1 MKLLVDIGNRRLKW
15 ATATAAGA
23 LDGRAGVLEYSDP
36 NDAPADPNGLGGLSG
51 MSGLAAQLA
60 ALDPPTSV
68 WVSCVGAPE
77 SGRAVAEYARGA
89 WSLAPVFVTAQKQQA
104 GIVNGYPHAAS
115 LGSDRWAALL
125 AAGELFPR
133 QPVIVVDAGT
143 AVTVDLLDGTGL
155 FRGGVIFPGVHAMQ
169 SALGAHTENIT
180 GAESRAESRV
190 ESGAENAA
198 CGAAADVAG
207 QVNAVATDTHGA
219 VAAGA
224 LLAVA
229 GGINFA
235 VARQWAALQTDCRVV
250 ATGGDAG
257 RVAPLLATEVSAKL
271 RIEPQ
276 LVLQGLA
283 VISRESAR

>member
-115 LGSDRWAALL
+115 LGSDRWAALV

-143 AVTVDLLDGTGL
+143 AVTVDLLDGAGL

-169 SALGAHTENIT
+169 SALGAHTENIA
-180 GAESRAESRV
+180 GAESRAE
-190 ESGAENAA
+190 NAA
-198 CGAAADVAG
+198 CGGAADVAG
-207 QVNAVATDTHGA
+207 PVNAVATDTHEA

-235 VARQWAALQTDCRVV
+235 VARQWAALQTECRVV

>member
-15 ATATAAGA
+15 ATASAAGD
-23 LDGRAGVLEYSDP
+23 LDGRSGALAYPG
-36 NDAPADPNGLGGLSG
+36 APNGVHVDTNGLP
-51 MSGLAAQLA
+51 GLAAQLA
-60 ALDPPTSV
+60 SLGRPASV
-68 WVSCVGAPE
+68 WVSCVAGPE
-77 SGRAVAEYARGA
+77 PGRAVAEYARGA
-89 WSLAPVFVTAQKQQA
+89 WSLAPVFVAAQKQQA
-104 GIVNGYPHAAS
+104 GIVNGYPHPAS
-115 LGSDRWAALL
+115 LGSDRWAALV

-143 AVTVDLLDGTGL
+143 AVTVDLLDGAGL
-155 FRGGVIFPGVHAMQ
+155 FRGGVIFPGVYAMQ

-180 GAESRAESRV
+180 GDSAENS
-190 ESGAENAA
+190 AENAA
-198 CGAAADVAG
+198 CGGAADLAG

-219 VAAGA
+219 LAAGA

-229 GGINFA
+229 GGINLA
-235 VARQWAALQTDCRVV
+235 VARQRAALQTDCRVI

-257 RVAPLLATEVSAKL
+257 RVAPLLATEVSARI

-283 VISRESAR
+283 VISKESAR

>member
-23 LDGRAGVLEYSDP
+23 LDGRTGVLEYSGPP
-36 NDAPADPNGLGGLSG
+36 NDAPADPNGLGGL
-51 MSGLAAQLA
+51 SGLAAQLA

-68 WVSCVGAPE
+68 WVSCVAAPE

-143 AVTVDLLDGTGL
+143 AVTVDLLDGAGL

-169 SALGAHTENIT
+169 FALGAHTENIT

-190 ESGAENAA
+190 ENAA

-229 GGINFA
+229 GGINLA
-235 VARQWAALQTDCRVV
+235 VARQWAALQTECRVV

-257 RVAPLLATEVSAKL
+257 RVAPLLATEVSAKI

>member
-15 ATATAAGA
+15 ATATAAGT
-23 LDGRAGVLEYSDP
+23 LDGRAGVLEYSSPP
-36 NDAPADPNGLGGLSG
+36 NDAPADPNGLSGLP
-51 MSGLAAQLA
+51 GLAAQLA

-68 WVSCVGAPE
+68 WVSCVAAPE
-77 SGRAVAEYARGA
+77 PGRAVAEYARGA

-104 GIVNGYPHAAS
+104 GIVNGYPHATS
-115 LGSDRWAALL
+115 LGSDRWAALV

-169 SALGAHTENIT
+169 FALGAHTENIT
-180 GAESRAESRV
+180 GAE
-190 ESGAENAA
+190 NAA
-198 CGAAADVAG
+198 CGGAADVAG
-207 QVNAVATDTHGA
+207 QVNAVATDTHEA

-235 VARQWAALQTDCRVV
+235 VARQRAALQTECRVV

>member
-36 NDAPADPNGLGGLSG
+36 NDAPADPNGLGGLSDL
-51 MSGLAAQLA
+51 SGLAAQLA

-68 WVSCVGAPE
+68 WVSCVAAPE

-115 LGSDRWAALL
+115 LGSDRWAALV

-143 AVTVDLLDGTGL
+143 AVTVDLLDGAGL

-169 SALGAHTENIT
+169 FALGAHTENIT
-180 GAESRAESRV
+180 GAESRAESRA

-207 QVNAVATDTHGA
+207 PVNAVATDTHEA

-229 GGINFA
+229 GGINLA
-235 VARQWAALQTDCRVV
+235 VARQWAALQTECRVV

>member
-23 LDGRAGVLEYSDP
+23 LDGRTGVLEYSDP
-36 NDAPADPNGLGGLSG
+36 PADPNGLGGL
-51 MSGLAAQLA
+51 SGLAAQLA

-68 WVSCVGAPE
+68 WVSCVAAPE

-115 LGSDRWAALL
+115 LGSDRWAALV

-143 AVTVDLLDGTGL
+143 AVTVDLLDGAGL

-169 SALGAHTENIT
+169 FALGAHTENIT

-190 ESGAENAA
+190 ESGAGNAA

-207 QVNAVATDTHGA
+207 PVNAVATDTHEA

-229 GGINFA
+229 GGINLA
-235 VARQWAALQTDCRVV
+235 VARHWAALQTECRVI
-250 ATGGDAG
+250 ATGGDAA

>member
-23 LDGRAGVLEYSDP
+23 LDGRAGVLEYSGPP
-36 NDAPADPNGLGGLSG
+36 NDAPADPNGLGSLSDL
-51 MSGLAAQLA
+51 SGLAAQLA
-60 ALDPPTSV
+60 VLDPPTSV
-68 WVSCVGAPE
+68 WVSCVAAPE
-77 SGRAVAEYARGA
+77 PGRAVAEYARGA

-115 LGSDRWAALL
+115 LGSDRWAALV

-169 SALGAHTENIT
+169 FALGAHTENIT
-180 GAESRAESRV
+180 GAE
-190 ESGAENAA
+190 NAA
-198 CGAAADVAG
+198 CGAADVAG
-207 QVNAVATDTHGA
+207 SVNAVATDTHGA

-229 GGINFA
+229 GGINLA
-235 VARQWAALQTDCRVV
+235 VARQWAALQTDCRVI

-257 RVAPLLATEVSAKL
+257 RVAPLLATEVSAKI
-271 RIEPQ
+271 RIESQ

>member
-23 LDGRAGVLEYSDP
+23 LDGRTGVLEYSGPP
-36 NDAPADPNGLGGLSG
+36 NDAPADPNGLGGL
-51 MSGLAAQLA
+51 SGLAAQLA

-68 WVSCVGAPE
+68 WVSCVAAPE
-77 SGRAVAEYARGA
+77 PGRAVAEYARGA

-143 AVTVDLLDGTGL
+143 AVTVDLLDGAGL

-169 SALGAHTENIT
+169 SALDAHTENIA
-180 GAESRAESRV
+180 GAESMV
-190 ESGAENAA
+190 ENSAGNAA
-198 CGAAADVAG
+198 CGAAADVTG

-229 GGINFA
+229 GGINLA
-235 VARQWAALQTDCRVV
+235 VARQRAALQTDCRVV

-257 RVAPLLATEVSAKL
+257 RVAPLLATEVSAKI

>member
-15 ATATAAGA
+15 ATATAAGT

-36 NDAPADPNGLGGLSG
+36 PNDAPADPNGLGG

-60 ALDPPTSV
+60 VLDPPTSV
-68 WVSCVGAPE
+68 WVSCVAAPE

-115 LGSDRWAALL
+115 LGSDRWAALV

-169 SALGAHTENIT
+169 FALGAHTENIT
-180 GAESRAESRV
+180 GAESRAENRA
-190 ESGAENAA
+190 ENGAENAA

-207 QVNAVATDTHGA
+207 QVNAVATDTHEA

-229 GGINFA
+229 GGINLA

-257 RVAPLLATEVSAKL
+257 RVAPLLATEVSAKI

>member
-15 ATATAAGA
+15 ATATAAGT

-36 NDAPADPNGLGGLSG
+36 PNDAPADPNGLGG

-60 ALDPPTSV
+60 VLDPPTSV
-68 WVSCVGAPE
+68 WVSCVAAPE

-143 AVTVDLLDGTGL
+143 AVTVDLLDGAGL

-169 SALGAHTENIT
+169 FALGAHTENIT

-190 ESGAENAA
+190 ENAA

-207 QVNAVATDTHGA
+207 PVNAVATDTHEA

-229 GGINFA
+229 GGINLA
-235 VARQWAALQTDCRVV
+235 VARQWTALQTECRVV

-257 RVAPLLATEVSAKL
+257 RVAPLLATEVSAKI

>member
-15 ATATAAGA
+15 ATATAAGT
-23 LDGRAGVLEYSDP
+23 LDGRTGVLEYSGPP

-51 MSGLAAQLA
+51 LPGLPGLAAQLA

-68 WVSCVGAPE
+68 WVSCVAAPE

-115 LGSDRWAALL
+115 LGSDRWAALV

-143 AVTVDLLDGTGL
+143 AVTVDLLDGAGL

-169 SALGAHTENIT
+169 FALGAHTENIT
-180 GAESRAESRV
+180 GAESRAES
-190 ESGAENAA
+190 GAENAA

-207 QVNAVATDTHGA
+207 PVNAVATDTHGA

-229 GGINFA
+229 GGINLA
-235 VARQWAALQTDCRVV
+235 VARQWAALQTECRVV

-257 RVAPLLATEVSAKL
+257 RVAPLLATEVSAKI